1 MATKVL
7 LITGFPSR
15 EPPPRNTARLRD
27 RTARPPTTRT
37 ARERADPFRAIES
50 GDFQVIRATARPR
63 VGERARFRIQNALG
77 RLLEDGRAGWVRRG
91 GREGRPRRYRRAR
104 WNGATAG
111 AVARRERLK
120 GLSPRRRVLA
130 GPARP
135 RPSAPE
141 NPSFRAV
148 MVRPSGRYS
157 RPEVA
162 ARAGSAPP
170 GTRRSRAGWARGV
183 TETDRVLEAR
193 EFVRG
198 RLNGL
203 LISAFP
209 ENARSYRRST
219 SGTRPASL
227 DISQPGRPSGQPRGP
242 RGAAL
247 AGTCAGLTGPR
258 RRFNLRRRFRR
269 PPVPRRLTL
278 PPSLL
283 WTGSGGPSRRAR
295 PTRQPPTSTRARRDE
310 SPLLFKG
317 A

>member
-1 MATKVL
+1 MRQTNRRRLSARDRVMATKVL

-130 GPARP
+130 GPAPPGRDHRLLRT
-135 RPSAPE
+135 RPSAR
-141 NPSFRAV
+141 SWCV
-148 MVRPSGRYS
+148 
-157 RPEVA
+157 
-162 ARAGSAPP
+162 PP
-170 GTRRSRAGWARGV
+170 GAT
-183 TETDRVLEAR
+183 L
-193 EFVRG
+193 
-198 RLNGL
+198 
-203 LISAFP
+203 
-209 ENARSYRRST
+209 
-219 SGTRPASL
+219 
-227 DISQPGRPSGQPRGP
+227 GP
-242 RGAAL
+242 R
-247 AGTCAGLTGPR
+247 
-258 RRFNLRRRFRR
+258 
-269 PPVPRRLTL
+269 
-278 PPSLL
+278 
-283 WTGSGGPSRRAR
+283 
-295 PTRQPPTSTRARRDE
+295 
-310 SPLLFKG
+310 
-317 A
+317 